1 MDDAVDFPSE
11 TGSTRRRVLAL
22 CMSVGLVVVARRD
35 EMAPMDVQ
43 QSDLVAVELRRAA
56 ARAET
61 CTAANAV
68 GVGLRGEYFAD
79 ESWRGASLLVRVD
92 SSVDFDAS
100 LDWPSGQALVR
111 PRSARWS
118 GWVKAPISGFY
129 RFHAEAPSL
138 RVQIARQWLAG
149 ADAAA
154 DATLEMAAGR
164 FYPISVDVSRFS
176 ASATR
181 LRLEWTAPHG
191 ARFVV
196 PRALLFLPSESIIP
210 SRS

>member
-1 MDDAVDFPSE
+1 MDDAVESPLESW
-11 TGSTRRRVLAL
+11 SMRRRVLAL
-22 CMSVGLVVVARRD
+22 CMGVGLVAVARRD
-35 EMAPMDVQ
+35 ELAPSV
-43 QSDLVAVELRRAA
+43 SAPSELANVELRRAA

-68 GVGLRGEYFAD
+68 GVGLRGEYFAEED
-79 ESWRGASLLVRVD
+79 WRGASLLVRVD

-100 LDWPSGQALVR
+100 LDWPSGQALIR

-118 GWVKAPISGFY
+118 GWVKAPISGLY
-129 RFHAEAPSL
+129 RFHAEAPNL

-154 DATLEMAAGR
+154 DAKLEMAAGR
-164 FYPISVDVSRFS
+164 FYPITVDASRFS
-176 ASATR
+176 ASHAR

-196 PRALLFLPSESIIP
+196 PRALLFLPSESVVP
-210 SRS
+210 SRT